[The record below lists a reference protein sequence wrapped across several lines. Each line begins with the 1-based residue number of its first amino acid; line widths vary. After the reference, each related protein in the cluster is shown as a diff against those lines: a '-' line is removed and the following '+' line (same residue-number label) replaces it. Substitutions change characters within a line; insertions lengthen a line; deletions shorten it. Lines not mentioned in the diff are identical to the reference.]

1 VLWGKTASMLAET
14 ALAARGLLR
23 LDLSDCDWLSAE
35 HLIRCSGLLVEL
47 QVTCFMQSQSAVP
60 PLSARPS
67 MSRIALGVAP
77 NFAAGAHV
85 SSDAIL
91 GRHF

>member
-1 VLWGKTASMLAET
+1 MLAET

-47 QVTCFMQSQSAVP
+47 QVQTRQTH
-60 PLSARPS
+60 ARYKQ
-67 MSRIALGVAP
+67 R
-77 NFAAGAHV
+77 
-85 SSDAIL
+85 
-91 GRHF
+91 

>member
-14 ALAARGLLR
+14 ALAAHGLLR

-47 QVTCFMQSQSAVP
+47 QVKCGYSAGLPHYVIVCECP
-60 PLSARPS
+60 WP
-67 MSRIALGVAP
+67 
-77 NFAAGAHV
+77 
-85 SSDAIL
+85 
-91 GRHF
+91 

>member
-1 VLWGKTASMLAET
+1 MQAARLSRRPQSLGSRLPTRRRNKCRKLEERRRTVLWGRTAGLLAET

-47 QVTCFMQSQSAVP
+47 QVTASNSIRD
-60 PLSARPS
+60 S
-67 MSRIALGVAP
+67 
-77 NFAAGAHV
+77 
-85 SSDAIL
+85 
-91 GRHF
+91 